1 MDNGCTLS
9 DNEVIIM
16 KLIINA
22 LCCGIFLAATHI
34 LYACLMIKNY
44 FLVAW
49 RNIVKN
55 RFFSVVNI
63 WGLSIGIT
71 FVLLIGAYT
80 WGELEVNRFVKNNDR
95 IFQLKSKWENP
106 ETGVEF
112 ATLGPLTKALQD
124 NYPTL
129 IEKAYAHDAITT
141 VVSVG
146 DKHYREGVHPGDS
159 TFFDVFNFPVAYGDP
174 RTAMDKPNAA
184 VLTEKKAKLFFGKTD
199 VVGKLLKIQSF
210 DGRNEDFE
218 VTAVIKDLPFNTI
231 TNYSKPGNE
240 IFLGPASIRYFGRE
254 FGFNS
259 WQSPNIVGYVLLKP
273 GVKPEQLKVPLAT
286 LIKINASPEIQK
298 TLEAYPLALK
308 DCYISM
314 YKGLAGRMIAIF
326 SFVAMFILLMAII
339 NFVNIS
345 IGNSLTRLKEIGVR
359 KAMGGRKRQLVFQFI
374 TESVLVV
381 AFAFMVSLGMFFL
394 LRPLFSQMIG
404 KDIPGLSSF
413 PAWFAILPVLI
424 ILFTGSLAG
433 LYPAFVLSAQPSVT
447 ALKGKLKNI
456 KEKLLFRRALITVQ
470 FITAIVVFIAAIV
483 IDRQV
488 SFFFNSDLGYNK
500 ERIITVPVPR
510 DWTSSGVKH
519 MERMRDEFRTMSEV
533 KDASFSYEIPNGWSS
548 GANMLYRPENDSS
561 TAISSVSVI
570 SDERF
575 IATYG
580 IKMSAGAYYTGTA
593 ADSAKIVINESAI
606 HALGWKNAAAAMN
619 QPVRMYNSN
628 DVMYVSGVTRDFHF
642 GTLRDAI
649 SPLYFAPV
657 EARNIYRFI
666 SFRLNPGNT
675 SKQIATLQNKWT
687 QVFPEGPFDFTFLDD
702 SLAQLYET
710 ETQMQKAARA
720 ATVVSLMIVLLG
732 VLGIVTLS
740 IARRNKE
747 MGIRKVL
754 GASVMNIIALFVKEF
769 SWIMVA
775 SNVVA
780 WPLAWY
786 LLHTWLMDYAYRI
799 NIGVEPFLMVG
810 ILLLLLVAAIIFWMT
825 RRLATTNPVRSLRTE

>member
-1 MDNGCTLS
+1 
-9 DNEVIIM
+9 
-16 KLIINA
+16 
-22 LCCGIFLAATHI
+22 
-34 LYACLMIKNY
+34 MIKNY

-49 RNIVKN
+49 RNIVKH
-55 RFFSVVNI
+55 RFFAMVNI

-80 WGELEVNRFVKNNDR
+80 WGELQVNRFVKNNDR
-95 IFQLKSKWENP
+95 IFLLKSKWANP

-112 ATLGPLTKALQD
+112 ATLGPLTKSLQD
-124 NYPTL
+124 NYPAL
-129 IEKAYAHDAITT
+129 IEKAYGHDAITT

-146 DKHYREGVHPGDS
+146 DKHYREGIHPGDS
-159 TFFDVFNFPVAYGDP
+159 TFFDVFNLPVAYGDP
-174 RTAMDKPNAA
+174 RTAMDKPNAV
-184 VLTEKKAKLFFGKTD
+184 VLTEKKAKLYFGKAD
-199 VVGKLLKIQSF
+199 AVGKLLKIQSF

-218 VTAVIKDLPFNTI
+218 VTAVIKDLPFNTV
-231 TNYSKPGNE
+231 TNYTKPGNE
-240 IFLGPASIRYFGRE
+240 LFMGPASIRYFGRE

-259 WQSPNIVGYVLLKP
+259 WLSPNIVGYVLLKP

-286 LIKINASPEIQK
+286 LIKTNASSEIQK
-298 TLEAYPLALK
+298 TLEVYPVALK
-308 DCYISM
+308 DVYLGM

-359 KAMGGRKRQLVFQFI
+359 KAMGGKKRQLVFQFI

-381 AFAFMVSLGMFFL
+381 AFSFVVSLGMFFL
-394 LRPLFSQMIG
+394 LKPLFSQMIG
-404 KDIPGLSSF
+404 KEIPGLSSF
-413 PAWFAILPVLI
+413 PAWFAFLPVFI
-424 ILFTGSLAG
+424 ILFTGGLAG

-470 FITAIVVFIAAIV
+470 FVTAIVVFIAAIV

-488 SFFFNSDLGYNK
+488 SFFFNSDLGFNK
-500 ERIITVPVPR
+500 ERVITVPVPR
-510 DWTSSGVKH
+510 DWTFSGVKH

-533 KDASFSYEIPNGWSS
+533 KDASFSYAIPDGWSN
-548 GANMLYRPENDSS
+548 GTNMIYRPENDSS

-575 IATYG
+575 VATYG
-580 IKMSAGAYYTGTA
+580 IKMSAGAYYTGTQ
-593 ADSAKIVINESAI
+593 ADSSKIVINEAAV
-606 HALGWKNAAAAMN
+606 HALGWKSAAEAIN
-619 QPVRMYNSN
+619 QPVRMHNFN
-628 DVMYVSGVTRDFHF
+628 AVMYVSGVTRDFHF

-649 SPLYFAPV
+649 SPLCFMTV
-657 EARNIYRFI
+657 ESTGIYRFI
-666 SFRLNPGNT
+666 SFRLNAGNT
-675 SKQIATLQNKWT
+675 SKQIAALQNKWG
-687 QVFPEGPFDFTFLDD
+687 QVFPDTPFDFKFLDD
-702 SLAQLYET
+702 SIAQLYET

-720 ATVVSLMIVLLG
+720 ATIVSLMIVLLG

-747 MGIRKVL
+747 MGIRKAL
-754 GASVMNIIALFVKEF
+754 GASVLNIITLFVKEF
-769 SWIMVA
+769 SWIIVA
-775 SNVVA
+775 SNMVA

-799 NIGVEPFLMVG
+799 NIGAGPFLIVG
-810 ILLLLLVAAIIFWMT
+810 VLLMLLVAFVIIGMT
-825 RRLATTNPVRSLRTE
+825 RKLATTNPVKSLRTE

>member
-1 MDNGCTLS
+1 
-9 DNEVIIM
+9 
-16 KLIINA
+16 
-22 LCCGIFLAATHI
+22 
-34 LYACLMIKNY
+34 MIKNY

-49 RNIVKN
+49 RNIAKH
-55 RFFSVVNI
+55 RFFAMVNI

-80 WGELEVNRFVKNNDR
+80 WGELQVNRFVKNNDR
-95 IFQLKSKWENP
+95 IFLLKSKWANP

-112 ATLGPLTKALQD
+112 ATLGPLTKELQD

-129 IEKAYAHDAITT
+129 IEKAYSHDGITT

-146 DKHYREGVHPGDS
+146 DKHYREGIHPGDS
-159 TFFDVFNFPVAYGDP
+159 TFFDVFNLPVAYGDP
-174 RTAMDKPNAA
+174 RTAMDKPNAV
-184 VLTEKKAKLFFGKTD
+184 VLTEKKAKLYFGKAD
-199 VVGKLLKIQSF
+199 AVGKLLKIQSF

-218 VTAVIKDLPFNTI
+218 VTAVIKDLPFNTV
-231 TNYSKPGNE
+231 TNYTKPGNE
-240 IFLGPASIRYFGRE
+240 LFMGPAGIRYFGRE

-259 WQSPNIVGYVLLKP
+259 WLSPNIVGYVLLKP
-273 GVKPEQLKVPLAT
+273 GIKPEQLKVPLAT
-286 LIKINASPEIQK
+286 LIKTNASSEIQK
-298 TLEAYPLALK
+298 TLEVYPVALK
-308 DCYISM
+308 DIYLGM

-359 KAMGGRKRQLVFQFI
+359 KAMGGKKRQLVFQFI

-381 AFAFMVSLGMFFL
+381 AFSFVVSLGMFFL
-394 LRPLFSQMIG
+394 LKPLFSQMIG

-413 PAWFAILPVLI
+413 PAWFAFLPVFI
-424 ILFTGSLAG
+424 ILFTGALAG

-470 FITAIVVFIAAIV
+470 FVTAIVVFIAAIV

-488 SFFFNSDLGYNK
+488 SFFFNSDLGFNK
-500 ERIITVPVPR
+500 ERVITVPVPR
-510 DWTSSGVKH
+510 DWTFSGVKH

-533 KDASFSYEIPNGWSS
+533 KDASFSYAIPDGWSN
-548 GANMLYRPENDSS
+548 GANMIYRPENDSS

-575 IATYG
+575 VATYG
-580 IKMSAGAYYTGTA
+580 IKMSAGAYYTGTQ
-593 ADSAKIVINESAI
+593 ADSSKIVINEAAVR
-606 HALGWKNAAAAMN
+606 ALGWKSAAEAIN
-619 QPVRMYNSN
+619 QPVRMHNFSG
-628 DVMYVSGVTRDFHF
+628 VMYVSGVTRDFHF

-649 SPLYFAPV
+649 SPLCFMTV
-657 EARNIYRFI
+657 ESMGIYRFI
-666 SFRLNPGNT
+666 SFRLNAGNT
-675 SKQIATLQNKWT
+675 SKQIAALQNKWG
-687 QVFPEGPFDFTFLDD
+687 QVFPDTPFDFKFLDD
-702 SLAQLYET
+702 SIAQLYET

-720 ATVVSLMIVLLG
+720 ATIVSLMIVLLG

-754 GASVMNIIALFVKEF
+754 GASVLNIITLFVKEF
-769 SWIMVA
+769 SWIIVA
-775 SNVVA
+775 SNMVA
-780 WPLAWY
+780 WPLSWY

-799 NIGVEPFLMVG
+799 NIGAGPFLIVG
-810 ILLLLLVAAIIFWMT
+810 VLLMLLVAFVIIGMT
-825 RRLATTNPVRSLRTE
+825 RKLATTNPVKSLRTE

>member
-1 MDNGCTLS
+1 
-9 DNEVIIM
+9 
-16 KLIINA
+16 
-22 LCCGIFLAATHI
+22 
-34 LYACLMIKNY
+34 MIKNY

-55 RFFSVVNI
+55 RFFAMVNI

-80 WGELEVNRFVKNNDR
+80 WGELQVNRFVKNNDR
-95 IFQLKSKWENP
+95 IFLLKSKWANP

-129 IEKAYAHDAITT
+129 VEKAYSHDGITT

-146 DKHYREGVHPGDS
+146 DKHYREGMHPGDS

-174 RTAMDKPNAA
+174 RTAMDKPNAV
-184 VLTEKKAKLFFGKTD
+184 VLTEKKAKLFFGKAD
-199 VVGKLLKIQSF
+199 AVGKLLKMQSF
-210 DGRNEDFE
+210 DGRNESFE

-259 WQSPNIVGYVLLKP
+259 WQSPNIVGYILLKP
-273 GVKPEQLKVPLAT
+273 GVTPEQLKGPLAT
-286 LIKINASPEIQK
+286 LIKINTSPEIQK
-298 TLEAYPLALK
+298 TLEVYPVALR
-308 DCYISM
+308 DVYIGM
-314 YKGLAGRMIAIF
+314 YKGLAGKMIAIF
-326 SFVAMFILLMAII
+326 SFVAVFILLMAII

-359 KAMGGRKRQLVFQFI
+359 KAMGSKKRQLVFQFI

-381 AFAFMVSLGMFFL
+381 AFSFAVSLLMYVL
-394 LRPLFSQMIG
+394 LRPVFSQVIG
-404 KDIPGLSSF
+404 KNIAGLETF
-413 PAWFAILPVLI
+413 PAWFTILPILI
-424 ILFTGSLAG
+424 ILFTGLLAG
-433 LYPAFVLSAQPSVT
+433 IYPAFVLSAQPSIT

-456 KEKLLFRRALITVQ
+456 KEKLLFRRALISVQ
-470 FITAIVVFIAAIV
+470 FVTAIVVFIAAIV

-488 SFFFNSDLGYNK
+488 SFFFNTDLGYNK
-500 ERIITVPVPR
+500 ERVITAPVPR
-510 DWTSSGVKH
+510 DWTASGVQH
-519 MERMRDEFRTMSEV
+519 MERMRDEFRAMPEI
-533 KDASFSYEIPNGWSS
+533 KEASFSYSIPDGWSS
-548 GANMLYRPENDSS
+548 GSLMIYRPENDSS
-561 TAISSVSVI
+561 TAISAVSLI

-575 IATYG
+575 TSTYD
-580 IKMSAGAYYTGTA
+580 IRMSAGAYYTGTPS
-593 ADSAKIVINESAI
+593 DSTKLVINESAVR
-606 HALGWKNAAAAMN
+606 ALGWKNAAEAMN
-619 QPVRMYNSN
+619 QPLRLHNFNQVL
-628 DVMYVSGVTRDFHF
+628 YVGGVTRDFHF
-642 GTLRDAI
+642 GSLRDAMA
-649 SPLYFAPV
+649 PLCFTSVKAT
-657 EARNIYRFI
+657 NIYRFI

-675 SKQIATLQNKWT
+675 SKQIAALQHKWS
-687 QVFPEGPFDFTFLDD
+687 QVFPDAPFDFKFLDD
-702 SLAQLYET
+702 SIARLYDT
-710 ETQMQKAARA
+710 ETQMQKAAKA
-720 ATVVSLMIVLLG
+720 ATIVSLMIVFLG

-754 GASVMNIIALFVKEF
+754 GASVFNIVTLFIKEF
-769 SWIMVA
+769 SWIIVV

-786 LLHTWLMDYAYRI
+786 LLHSWLMDYAYRI
-799 NIGVEPFLMVG
+799 NIGATPFLIVG
-810 ILLLLLVAAIIFWMT
+810 TLLVLLVATVIFTMT
-825 RRLATTNPVRSLRTE
+825 RKLANTNPVKSLRTE

>member
-1 MDNGCTLS
+1 
-9 DNEVIIM
+9 
-16 KLIINA
+16 
-22 LCCGIFLAATHI
+22 
-34 LYACLMIKNY
+34 MIKNY

-55 RFFSVVNI
+55 RFFAMVNI

-80 WGELEVNRFVKNNDR
+80 WGELQVNRFVKNNDR
-95 IFQLKSKWENP
+95 IFLLKSKWANP

-129 IEKAYAHDAITT
+129 VEKAYSHDGITT

-146 DKHYREGVHPGDS
+146 DKHYREGMHPGDS

-174 RTAMDKPNAA
+174 RTAMDKPNAV
-184 VLTEKKAKLFFGKTD
+184 VLTEKKAKLFFGKAD
-199 VVGKLLKIQSF
+199 AVGKLLKMQSF
-210 DGRNEDFE
+210 DGRNESFE

-259 WQSPNIVGYVLLKP
+259 WQSPNIVGYILLKP
-273 GVKPEQLKVPLAT
+273 GVTPEQLKGPLAT
-286 LIKINASPEIQK
+286 LIKINTSPEIQK
-298 TLEAYPLALK
+298 TLEVYPVALR
-308 DCYISM
+308 DVYIGM
-314 YKGLAGRMIAIF
+314 YKGLAGKMIAIF
-326 SFVAMFILLMAII
+326 SFVAVFILLMAII

-359 KAMGGRKRQLVFQFI
+359 KAMGSKKRQLVFQFI

-381 AFAFMVSLGMFFL
+381 AFSFAVSLLMYVL
-394 LRPLFSQMIG
+394 LRPVFSQGIG
-404 KDIPGLSSF
+404 KNIVGLETF
-413 PAWFAILPVLI
+413 PAWFAILPILI
-424 ILFTGSLAG
+424 ILFTGLLAG
-433 LYPAFVLSAQPSVT
+433 IYPAFVLSAQPSIT

-456 KEKLLFRRALITVQ
+456 KEKLLFRRALISVQ
-470 FITAIVVFIAAIV
+470 FVTAIVVFIAAIV

-488 SFFFNSDLGYNK
+488 SFFFNTDLGYNK
-500 ERIITVPVPR
+500 ERVITAPVPR
-510 DWTSSGVKH
+510 DWTASGVQH
-519 MERMRDEFRTMSEV
+519 MERMRDEFRAMPEI
-533 KDASFSYEIPNGWSS
+533 KEASFSYSIPDGWSS
-548 GANMLYRPENDSS
+548 GSLMIYRPENDSS
-561 TAISSVSVI
+561 TAISAVSLI

-575 IATYG
+575 TSTYD
-580 IKMSAGAYYTGTA
+580 IKMSAGAYYTGTPS
-593 ADSAKIVINESAI
+593 DSTKLVINESAVR
-606 HALGWKNAAAAMN
+606 ALGWKNAAEAMN
-619 QPVRMYNSN
+619 QPLRLHNFNQVL
-628 DVMYVSGVTRDFHF
+628 YVGGVTRDFHF
-642 GTLRDAI
+642 GSLRDAMA
-649 SPLYFAPV
+649 PLCFTSVKAT
-657 EARNIYRFI
+657 NIYRFI

-675 SKQIATLQNKWT
+675 SKQIAALQHKWS
-687 QVFPEGPFDFTFLDD
+687 QVFPDAPFDFKFLDD
-702 SLAQLYET
+702 SIARLYDT
-710 ETQMQKAARA
+710 ETQMQKAAKA
-720 ATVVSLMIVLLG
+720 ATIVSLMIVFLG

-754 GASVMNIIALFVKEF
+754 GASVFNIVTLFIKEF
-769 SWIMVA
+769 SWIIVV

-786 LLHTWLMDYAYRI
+786 LLHSWLMDYAYRI
-799 NIGVEPFLMVG
+799 SIGAAPFLIVG
-810 ILLLLLVAAIIFWMT
+810 TLLVLLVATIIFAMT
-825 RRLATTNPVRSLRTE
+825 RKLANTNPVKSLRTE

>member
-1 MDNGCTLS
+1 
-9 DNEVIIM
+9 
-16 KLIINA
+16 
-22 LCCGIFLAATHI
+22 
-34 LYACLMIKNY
+34 MIKNY

-49 RNIVKN
+49 RNIVKH
-55 RFFSVVNI
+55 RFFAMVNI

-80 WGELEVNRFVKNNDR
+80 WGELQVNRFVKNNDR
-95 IFQLKSKWENP
+95 IFLLKSKWANP

-129 IEKAYAHDAITT
+129 IEKAYSHDGITT

-146 DKHYREGVHPGDS
+146 DKHYREGIHPGDS
-159 TFFDVFNFPVAYGDP
+159 TFFDVFNLPVAYGDP
-174 RTAMDKPNAA
+174 HTALDKPNAV
-184 VLTEKKAKLFFGKTD
+184 VLTEKKAKLYFGKAD
-199 VVGKLLKIQSF
+199 AVGKLLKIQSF

-218 VTAVIKDLPFNTI
+218 VTAVVKDLPFNTV

-240 IFLGPASIRYFGRE
+240 IFMGPASIRYFGRE

-259 WQSPNIVGYVLLKP
+259 WLSPNIVGYVLLKP

-286 LIKINASPEIQK
+286 LIKTNASSEIQK
-298 TLEAYPLALK
+298 TLEVYPVALK
-308 DCYISM
+308 DVYMGM
-314 YKGLAGRMIAIF
+314 YKGLAGRMVTIF

-339 NFVNIS
+339 NFINIS

-359 KAMGGRKRQLVFQFI
+359 KAMGGKKRQLVFQFI

-381 AFAFMVSLGMFFL
+381 AFSFVVSLGMFFL
-394 LRPLFSQMIG
+394 LKPLFSQMIG

-413 PAWFAILPVLI
+413 PAWFAFLPVFI
-424 ILFTGSLAG
+424 ILFTGFLAG

-447 ALKGKLKNI
+447 ALKGKLKNV
-456 KEKLLFRRALITVQ
+456 KEKLLFRRALISVQ
-470 FITAIVVFIAAIV
+470 FVTAIVVFIAAIV

-488 SFFFNSDLGYNK
+488 SFFFNSDLGFNK
-500 ERIITVPVPR
+500 ERVITVPVPR
-510 DWTSSGVKH
+510 DWTFSGVKH

-533 KDASFSYEIPNGWSS
+533 KDASFSYAIPDGWSN
-548 GANMLYRPENDSS
+548 GANMIYRPENDSS

-575 IATYG
+575 VATYG
-580 IKMSAGAYYTGTA
+580 IKMSAGAYYTGTQ
-593 ADSAKIVINESAI
+593 ADSSKVVINEAAV
-606 HALGWKNAAAAMN
+606 HALGWKSAAEAIN
-619 QPVRMYNSN
+619 QPVRMHNFN
-628 DVMYVSGVTRDFHF
+628 EVMYVSGVTRDFHF

-649 SPLYFAPV
+649 SPLCFMTV
-657 EARNIYRFI
+657 ESMGIYRFI
-666 SFRLNPGNT
+666 SFRLNAGNT
-675 SKQIATLQNKWT
+675 SKQIAALQNKWG
-687 QVFPEGPFDFTFLDD
+687 QVFPDAPFDFKFLDD
-702 SLAQLYET
+702 SIAQLYET

-720 ATVVSLMIVLLG
+720 ATIVSLMIVLLG

-747 MGIRKVL
+747 MGIRKAL
-754 GASVMNIIALFVKEF
+754 GASVLNIITLFVKEF
-769 SWIMVA
+769 SWIIVA
-775 SNVVA
+775 SNLVA

-799 NIGVEPFLMVG
+799 NIGAGPFLIVG
-810 ILLLLLVAAIIFWMT
+810 VLLMLLVAFVIIGMT
-825 RRLATTNPVRSLRTE
+825 RKLATTNPVKSLRTE